1 MSRLL
6 TEMMHSYFEEAGADQ
21 VPSGTPWSR
30 PFEVPS
36 IKISGT
42 PVKPRTK
49 SEWEVGRSPRCLKKR
64 FEFPEHHRMVAFVQ
78 ELMSH
83 EAETGHY
90 GRVVCEFP
98 HVEIQVRTHDLDD
111 VTELDQDY
119 AKTCDQIYED
129 VKQYTVGGFGDQD
142 W

>member
-1 MSRLL
+1 
-6 TEMMHSYFEEAGADQ
+6 
-21 VPSGTPWSR
+21 
-30 PFEVPS
+30 
-36 IKISGT
+36 
-42 PVKPRTK
+42 
-49 SEWEVGRSPRCLKKR
+49 
-64 FEFPEHHRMVAFVQ
+64 MVAFVQ

-111 VTELDQDY
+111 VTELDQEY

-129 VKQYTVGGFGDQD
+129 VKQYAAGGFGDQD